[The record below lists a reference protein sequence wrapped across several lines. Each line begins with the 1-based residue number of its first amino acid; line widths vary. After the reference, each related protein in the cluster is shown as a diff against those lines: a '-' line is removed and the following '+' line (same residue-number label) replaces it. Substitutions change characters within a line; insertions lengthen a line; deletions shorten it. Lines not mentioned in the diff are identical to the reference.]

1 MHFPA
6 APHIVKP
13 RISPTAKAYQRVSL
27 PQPTWLNRGNQNHYK
42 KVYLCRIFNKM
53 ASKTFENEFL
63 KNLELLSKEQQNRVI
78 TYVKALLKRTK
89 SNNQQALLQF
99 AGSFKSK
106 DVQEISSAIEA
117 GCENIDKNEW

>member
-1 MHFPA
+1 
-6 APHIVKP
+6 
-13 RISPTAKAYQRVSL
+13 
-27 PQPTWLNRGNQNHYK
+27 
-42 KVYLCRIFNKM
+42 M

-63 KNLELLSKEQQNRVI
+63 KGLDLLSKEQQDKVI
-78 TYVKALLKRTK
+78 SYVRALLKRTK

>member
-1 MHFPA
+1 MRFP
-6 APHIVKP
+6 P
-13 RISPTAKAYQRVSL
+13 
-27 PQPTWLNRGNQNHYK
+27 
-42 KVYLCRIFNKM
+42 KM

-63 KNLELLSKEQQNRVI
+63 KTLELLSKEQQNRVI
-78 TYVKALLKRTK
+78 TYVKSMLKRTK
-89 SNNQQALLQF
+89 SNNKQALLQF

>member
-1 MHFPA
+1 
-6 APHIVKP
+6 
-13 RISPTAKAYQRVSL
+13 
-27 PQPTWLNRGNQNHYK
+27 
-42 KVYLCRIFNKM
+42 M

-63 KNLELLSKEQQNRVI
+63 KGLDLLSKEQQDKVI
-78 TYVKALLKRTK
+78 SYVRALLKRGK

>member
-1 MHFPA
+1 M
-6 APHIVKP
+6 
-13 RISPTAKAYQRVSL
+13 
-27 PQPTWLNRGNQNHYK
+27 
-42 KVYLCRIFNKM
+42 RIFNKM
-53 ASKTFENEFL
+53 ALKTFENEFL

-78 TYVKALLKRTK
+78 AYVKALLKRTK
-89 SNNQQALLQF
+89 SNNQQDLLQF

>member
-1 MHFPA
+1 
-6 APHIVKP
+6 
-13 RISPTAKAYQRVSL
+13 
-27 PQPTWLNRGNQNHYK
+27 
-42 KVYLCRIFNKM
+42 M
-53 ASKTFENEFL
+53 ASKAFENEFL
-63 KNLELLSKEQQNRVI
+63 KNLELLSKEQQDRVI

-117 GCENIDKNEW
+117 GCENIDPDRYRGEW

>member
-1 MHFPA
+1 
-6 APHIVKP
+6 
-13 RISPTAKAYQRVSL
+13 
-27 PQPTWLNRGNQNHYK
+27 
-42 KVYLCRIFNKM
+42 M

-63 KNLELLSKEQQNRVI
+63 KGLDLLSKEQQDKVI
-78 TYVKALLKRTK
+78 SYVRALLKRTK
-89 SNNQQALLQF
+89 SNNQQTLLQF